1 MKHLLGAAPQIL
13 KAYDKDGSG
22 IIDGSVEEYEV
33 PSLLA
38 PGFTYS
44 ATSAEMEALLA

>member
-1 MKHLLGAAPQIL
+1 M

-22 IIDGSVEEYEV
+22 IIDGTVEQYEV

-44 ATSAEMEALLA
+44 ATAVELEALLA